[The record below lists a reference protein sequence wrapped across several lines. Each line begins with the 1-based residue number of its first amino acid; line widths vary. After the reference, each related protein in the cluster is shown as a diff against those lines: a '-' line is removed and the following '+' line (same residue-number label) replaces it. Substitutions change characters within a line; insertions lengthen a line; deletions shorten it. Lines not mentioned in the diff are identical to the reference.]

1 MSYNILC
8 YNSRVLI
15 CPIQVFVIL
24 GVGCYFTIFNNILK
38 YFPKLDFLLSVR
50 QNQILFIHTGAF
62 KLNVAIINTNR
73 NILQEKQSP
82 MKTNRMQNKDTE
94 LY

>member
-1 MSYNILC
+1 MFYNIVC
-8 YNSRVLI
+8 YDSRVLI
-15 CPIQVFVIL
+15 CPIQAFVML
-24 GVGCYFTIFNNILK
+24 GAGCYFTVFNNTFI
-38 YFPKLDFLLSVR
+38 YFPKLDFFLSVR
-50 QNQILFIHTGAF
+50 QIQILFIHRGAF
-62 KLNVAIINTNR
+62 KLNVDIINTNR